1 MNTTVKNICN
11 FLVALTGLGLLFIG
25 ARFFISP
32 GVAEHQYGIDIST
45 GDLSFHYIKGIRDIF
60 SGIILLV
67 LLFAREYRALG
78 LILLCAV
85 IIPATD
91 FCIVYMHQGFDVAK
105 LSAHFCAI
113 AIAVGLGIYYFL
125 NAGHLRSGQK
135 VEVL

>member
-11 FLVALTGLGLLFIG
+11 WLAALTGLGLIFIG

-32 GVAEHQYGIDIST
+32 GVAEHDFGIDITT

-60 SGIILLV
+60 SGMILLV
-67 LLFAREYRALG
+67 LLYARQYRALG

-91 FCIVYMHQGFDVAK
+91 FCIVYMHQGFNIAK
-105 LSAHFCAI
+105 LAAHFCAI
-113 AIAVGLGIYYFL
+113 VIAVGLGIYYIL
-125 NAGHLRSGQK
+125 KGRSFVNFK
-135 VEVL
+135 